1 MLTTNR
7 LEWHGERYLLALGQ
21 QSMSATSM
29 GATALGVKAL
39 SANSQADR
47 AQPAKGQADHH
58 SAAPGQPEAGP
69 QSPGQPAVGPQSPG
83 LPTRDAALALLIRHG
98 AGTAAEL
105 ANRLSVSVQVMRRH
119 LRSLEEEGLVE
130 ASLSAEGPGRP
141 SNRWQLTG
149 KGQSL
154 FPDGSE
160 HFALGLMQSL
170 AGSLPPA
177 AVQALLEHQAQQKA
191 LDYRRQIGNGPLQ
204 MRLGQLVQLRRGEG
218 YVAECEPDGDKAWI
232 ISEYH
237 CSVMR
242 IAEQFPCVCDQ
253 ELQLIRHTFPDCA
266 VERVHWR
273 LDKGHSCG
281 FRLTP
286 TYSSQPTSS
295 QPASSQ
301 TDFGQ
306 FPPAPA
312 STALEP

>member
-1 MLTTNR
+1 LN
-7 LEWHGERYLLALGQ
+7 
-21 QSMSATSM
+21 
-29 GATALGVKAL
+29 
-39 SANSQADR
+39 
-47 AQPAKGQADHH
+47 
-58 SAAPGQPEAGP
+58 
-69 QSPGQPAVGPQSPG
+69 
-83 LPTRDAALALLIRHG
+83 
-98 AGTAAEL
+98 
-105 ANRLSVSVQVMRRH
+105 VSVQVMRRH

-149 KGQSL
+149 KGQAL

-177 AVQALLEHQAQQKA
+177 AVRALLEHQAQQKA

-204 MRLGQLVQLRRGEG
+204 LRLGRLVQLRRGEG

-286 TYSSQPTSS
+286 TYSSQPASG
-295 QPASSQ
+295 QPDCGQ
-301 TDFGQ
+301 T
-306 FPPAPA
+306 PPAPA
-312 STALEP
+312 VTALEP